1 MKHTNDTAAFTRI
14 FSFAGIDTAFV
25 LLFLAMEYGRAVRVF
40 TLDGTMMAITMA
52 MVLVLPYF
60 LPSAEKC
67 SSFAGW
73 MIGRTLV
80 GFAGLVMGAIV
91 GTLAVPAW
99 AASIPITL
107 LVLAS
112 MISCYVQFYGLLKL
126 RLAK

>member
-14 FSFAGIDTAFV
+14 FSLAGIDTAFV
-25 LLFLAMEYGRAVRVF
+25 LLFLAMEYGRAVRIF
-40 TLDGTMMAITMA
+40 TLEGTMMVITMA

-67 SSFAGW
+67 TSFANW
-73 MIGRTLV
+73 MMGRTLV
-80 GFAGLVMGAIV
+80 GIAGLTMGAII
-91 GTLAVPAW
+91 GTMSLPAW
-99 AASIPITL
+99 AMSIPLTL

-112 MISCYVQFYGLLKL
+112 MISCFVQFYGLLKL